1 MSQVFKENG
10 DAVPVT
16 IVQAGPC
23 LVTQVKE
30 NAGQRAIQ
38 IGFKSIK
45 ASKLNKPQ
53 AGHLKNLE
61 AVRILREFAD
71 VDGGCKDL
79 QRGDAFNLESFKVG
93 EKVEVSGI
101 SKGKGY
107 QGVVKRHHFAG
118 GPATHG
124 HKDQLRMP
132 GSIGAGGVQRVFK
145 GLRMAGRMG
154 SDQVTV
160 KNLEIVEIDSLNN
173 ILKIKGAL
181 PGARNTLLAIFAP
194 GKLIALKKEEKLESD
209 PVEATAEVVEVKKE
223 EALQE

>member
-1 MSQVFKENG
+1 MSQVYKENG

-30 NAGQRAIQ
+30 NDGKRSVQV
-38 IGFKSIK
+38 GFKKI
-45 ASKLNKPQ
+45 AAAKLNKPQ

-61 AVRILREFAD
+61 AARFLKEFAD
-71 VDGGCKDL
+71 NENKDL
-79 QRGDAFNLESFKVG
+79 QRGDTFNVDSFKVG
-93 EKVEVSGI
+93 EKVEVTGV
-101 SKGKGY
+101 SKGKGF
-107 QGVVKRHHFAG
+107 QGVVKRHGFAG

-124 HKDQLRMP
+124 HKDNLRMP

-154 SDQVTV
+154 GDQITV

-181 PGARNTLLAIFAP
+181 PGGRNTLLIIASP
-194 GKLIALKKEEKLESD
+194 GKLTVLKKEEQ
-209 PVEATAEVVEVKKE
+209 PEAVRTEAETAEAK
-223 EALQE
+223 QEQAAQE